1 MADYQKLAVESHRS
15 QGYDRSHVHIADIKS
30 GIF

>member
-15 QGYDRSHVHIADIKS
+15 QGYDRIVHIADIKS
-30 GIF
+30 AIF